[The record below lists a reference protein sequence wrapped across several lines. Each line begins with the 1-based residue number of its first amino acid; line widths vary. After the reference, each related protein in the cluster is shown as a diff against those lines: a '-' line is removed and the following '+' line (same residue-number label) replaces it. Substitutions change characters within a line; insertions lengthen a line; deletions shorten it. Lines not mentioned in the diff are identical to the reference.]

1 MILAVAVVYYLRLDD
16 VSREQFRELINNL
29 PTERGAERNLHTIV
43 EEAMD
48 VVIDSTDTG
57 VGIALTR
64 GLKENVFMTLVCLLS
79 RTPLLIVGPPG
90 TSKTLAVNVTT
101 DNAHGEDSPSGFY
114 RRLARLSTYHYQC
127 SKESTSKEIAAV
139 FQKATQRQE
148 KLDSKKHLSFVFM
161 DEAGHPEDKESLKV
175 LHYLLEGHMST
186 TAQVG
191 FVAISNHIL
200 DAAKSNR
207 CALLLR
213 QDPDKNEMMSITRG
227 VLFDSQGAS
236 TSAVEFVEFDSEH
249 HGADEFARRLQASY
263 AEVLT
268 LFSKWVCVPCKA
280 CNSIDMSTCIA
291 CDEARPH
298 TVGTGGPTSLSSD
311 KRTSTRIGNFFGLR
325 DYIYFLVRF

>member
-1 MILAVAVVYYLRLDD
+1 MMLAVGVVYYLRLDS
-16 VSREQFRELINNL
+16 VSREQFLELINNL

-43 EEAMD
+43 DEAMND
-48 VVIDSTDTG
+48 VIEATDVG

-90 TSKTLAVNVTT
+90 TSKTLAVNIVA

-114 RRLARLSTYHYQC
+114 RRFPRLSTYHYQC

-148 KLDSKKHLSFVFM
+148 KLDSKKHAAFVFM

-213 QDPDKNEMMSITRG
+213 QDPDENEMMSITKG

-236 TSAVEFVEFDSEH
+236 ASAVEFVEFDSEH
-249 HGADEFARRLQASY
+249 CGADDFAQRLQISHG
-263 AEVLT
+263 EILN
-268 LFSKWVCVPCKA
+268 LFSRKINMA
-280 CNSIDMSTCIA
+280 TCIA
-291 CDEARPH
+291 DDEARPH
-298 TVGTGGPTSLSSD
+298 TFATGGPPSSAIG
-311 KRTSTRIGNFFGLR
+311 KRTPSTIGIGENFFGLR